1 MPAMSKA
8 LILGGT
14 GGLLGKAL
22 VETLVRA
29 GWEVESGG
37 ISRKT
42 DLSKV
47 DLSQELASLITKFDP
62 DVVFNTIG
70 YTQVDQAEEDVEGTT
85 MINRTYP
92 AIVARVVKEHG
103 SRLVHYSTDFVF
115 DGKGHVPYRETDE
128 PNPLSV
134 YGRTKLEGEEAI
146 VDSGLEKYTIIRTAW
161 LFGSGKKN
169 FISTILDLC
178 NRRNSLNVVHDQ
190 IGSPTYTIDL
200 AEHSLSLVEADANGV
215 FHVVNSGVASWCD
228 FAGEA
233 ARLAEVA
240 CAVHPITSSEYP
252 QKAVRPAYSVL
263 DTGRFTKMTGITPRP
278 WAQALRDYIYRD
290 FLLK

>member
-85 MINRTYP
+85 
-92 AIVARVVKEHG
+92 